1 MKDDL
6 QIILDKIQSIQE
18 ILMPVELLRCL
29 NRAESAIQ
37 DAMQIEAAYRHKL
50 GAEKASQISGDN
62 IQTVIKY
69 YADRNRCGF
78 EGIDVS
84 KLI

>member
-1 MKDDL
+1 
-6 QIILDKIQSIQE
+6 
-18 ILMPVELLRCL
+18 LRKLCVD
-29 NRAESAIQ
+29 AI
-37 DAMQIEAAYRHKL
+37 YHKL